1 VITEDFSIVITP
13 DVLSQ
18 TSRHVAGD
26 LENERGGFL
35 LGNRYRC
42 PNTGREYIVID
53 QYVEADYVESTD
65 VSLTFTHE
73 AWGQLE
79 ENLTGKFYGKKL
91 VGWYHSHPGMSI
103 FLSEHDKLLH
113 EERFAEPWMIA
124 LVLEPKKKLGGFFAW
139 SNGKLDPNHYVNFYE
154 LLGGEQ
160 RESVILWKNY
170 EGFDPLLDAPPQRGQ
185 LPASTSQTG
194 GETLFKSDDRSG
206 EEPRRGFLPLW
217 LQGNLSWFVAG
228 ILLLLTFIVSAAYVW
243 PQWYQRPSPNVNQ
256 ANPFALL
263 EVAPRSRGVVDFG
276 TNKISIQ
283 LDVRGLAEDVAK
295 GMKTTILLDG
305 RTAQIK
311 KSWDGHAALVEASAV
326 LRDKVA
332 GLKDALVD
340 ENGMRIEGTFEYNG
354 LRGSFDKPVEKLQVL
369 QDSQPNLA
377 LADFPEIATKLDPP
391 VAPTRTPVP
400 QPTRTPHQPMPTLNR
415 TPSPAPA
422 PTPTPPV
429 GGERKLQ
436 LLRQLAEKETAADAL
451 HDQLKS
457 MRDKSSKDYKQLA
470 GALVKVQADIDKIKK
485 KLRAPE

>member
-26 LENERGGFL
+26 LEKERGGFL

-139 SNGKLDPNHYVNFYE
+139 SDGKLDPNHYVNFYE
-154 LLGGEQ
+154 LLAGEQ

-185 LPASTSQTG
+185 LPTSTSQTG
-194 GETLFKSDDRSG
+194 GETSFKSDDRPG

-228 ILLLLTFIVSAAYVW
+228 ILLLLIFAVSAAYVW
-243 PQWYQRPSPNVNQ
+243 PQWYPRPSPKENQ

-263 EVAPRSRGVVDFG
+263 EVAPKSRGVVDFG
-276 TNKISIQ
+276 TNKISVQ
-283 LDVRGLAEDVAK
+283 LEVRGLAEDVAK
-295 GMKTTILLDG
+295 GMKTIILLDG

-326 LRDKVA
+326 LKDKVA
-332 GLKDALVD
+332 GLKVTPVD

-377 LADFPEIATKLDPP
+377 LADFPEIATNLDPP
-391 VAPTRTPVP
+391 PVPTRTPVP
-400 QPTRTPHQPMPTLNR
+400 QPTRTPQQ
-415 TPSPAPA
+415 PA
-422 PTPTPPV
+422 PTPIKTPLPTPRPTPTPSV
-429 GGERKLQ
+429 GGERRIQLINKLNK
-436 LLRQLAEKETAADAL
+436 KEIAADAL
-451 HDQLKS
+451 RDQLQSIK
-457 MRDKSSKDYKQLA
+457 DKSSKEYKRLA
-470 GALVKVQADIDKIKK
+470 AALVKVQGEIDEINR